1 MDPITLT
8 PTMAA
13 MLTNVFNGNHPE
25 FALRETIP
33 SRVQAMTAIM
43 RERLLFCRINGTLG
57 LTDLGSI
64 SLMNYL
70 KDIK

>member
-1 MDPITLT
+1 MYPITLT

-13 MLTNVFNGNHPE
+13 MLTNVFNGKPPE
-25 FALRETIP
+25 HALRETIP

-43 RERLLFCRINGTLG
+43 RAKLLFTRLNGTLG

-70 KDIK
+70 KDRK